1 MIRTVRQD
9 RITEIHTMALLAV
22 AVMWVGVVASRSFC
36 GAERSKRDN
45 KGEGLW
51 WR

>member
-22 AVMWVGVVASRSFC
+22 AVMWVGVVASRSFL
-36 GAERSKRDN
+36 RSREVKA
-45 KGEGLW
+45 G
-51 WR
+51 